1 MILAAM
7 RGLGMK
13 IMDRF
18 LSSFG
23 ERVRVFQVKSI
34 SHLPFSLESH
44 KLFSRLSL
52 EGRWISQDPMMRS
65 LISFAYA
72 VTS

>member
-1 MILAAM
+1 MVLAAM

-13 IMDRF
+13 SMDRF

-34 SHLPFSLESH
+34 SYLPFSLESH

-65 LISFAYA
+65 PISFAYA